1 MLARLG
7 VRSFKVGVVL
17 GARRVRLE
25 MVRKSVSVTSSLDS
39 VVVVVVVLIK
49 SRAIFII
56 NIVIH

>member
-39 VVVVVVVLIK
+39 VVVVVVLIK

>member
-7 VRSFKVGVVL
+7 VRSFKVGEVL

-25 MVRKSVSVTSSLDS
+25 MVRKSVTVTSSLDS
-39 VVVVVVVLIK
+39 VVVVVVLIK